1 MSKEKPSI
9 QELIQIGLNVAKFIA
24 DKVKSGEWSG
34 RFRKTTK
41 ESIESHS
48 AALEKLA
55 EAQQA
60 SAEIQAQ
67 LYLKITDLEKRLQ
80 EVESLYMYG
89 KKQG

>member
-9 QELIQIGLNVAKFIA
+9 QELIQLGLSVAKFIA

-60 SAEIQAQ
+60 TAEIQAQ
-67 LYLKITDLEKRLQ
+67 LYLKITEVDKRLQ
-80 EVESLYMYG
+80 EVEDLFMHG
-89 KKQG
+89 KEK

>member
-9 QELIQIGLNVAKFIA
+9 QELIQLGLSVAKFIA

-60 SAEIQAQ
+60 TAEIQAQ
-67 LYLKITDLEKRLQ
+67 LYLKITEVDKRLQ
-80 EVESLYMYG
+80 EVEDLFMHG
-89 KKQG
+89 KEKG

>member
-9 QELIQIGLNVAKFIA
+9 QELIQLGLSVAKFIA

-48 AALEKLA
+48 SALEKLA
-55 EAQQA
+55 EAQQN

-67 LYLKITDLEKRLQ
+67 LYLKITEVDKRLQ
-80 EVESLYMYG
+80 EVEDLFMHG
-89 KKQG
+89 KEK